1 MKKLSIAAALLIAF
15 GTVTF
20 AQDAPA
26 KKATPAKT
34 DKKAAP
40 AKSTKKAAPAT
51 TKKADKKAAPADKK

>member
-15 GTVTF
+15 GTITF

-40 AKSTKKAAPAT
+40 AKSTKKAAPAKKAT
-51 TKKADKKAAPADKK
+51 TKTAPADKK